1 MTLQLTDH
9 DCRIYETEI
18 RPHLPDR
25 LFDAHCHLIL
35 NQYHPQLAE
44 TMPLALEPGL
54 GNIDLPELQSWWRAL
69 FPDIQVAGMVMG
81 FPTSDADVVGENQHV
96 ASSIG
101 KTGFPFA
108 MMVRPE
114 TPAAELEA
122 AVNELKPAV
131 LKPYLSFVRD
141 KDPAVA
147 SITDL
152 ITEEQIAVA
161 DRHRLAIMLH
171 VSKPQGMADPDNLDT
186 IARLIRDYPRCRF
199 ILAHCGRCFIS
210 PNMEAALARLPVAA
224 NLWLDTSAVCD
235 PAVFLA
241 LLSRYDR
248 SRILYGSD
256 LVTAAGFRGSYV
268 RLGLSWHACTAE
280 MVARKGGMTDQT
292 TFAAYENLCAL
303 CFALRYA
310 AVTEDERHGIFYRN
324 ACDMF
329 PFAFTK
335 GRDNAIEETTK
346 ECARV
351 RQHPP

>member
-9 DCRIYETEI
+9 DCHIYETEI
-18 RPHLPDR
+18 RRYLPDR

-35 NQYHPQLAE
+35 NQFHPQLAE

-54 GNIDLPELQSWWRAL
+54 GNIDLSELQEWWRAL
-69 FPDIQVAGMVMG
+69 FPEIQVAGMVMG

-96 ASSIG
+96 ANSVAI
-101 KTGFPFA
+101 TGYPFA

-141 KDPAVA
+141 KDPAMA

-161 DRHRLAIMLH
+161 DRHGLAIMLH
-171 VSKPQGMADPDNLDT
+171 VSKPQGMADSNNLDT
-186 IARLIRDYPRCRF
+186 IARLIRDYPKCRF

-210 PNMEAALARLPVAA
+210 PNMEAALECLPVAE

-235 PAVFLA
+235 VGVFMA

-248 SRILYGSD
+248 SRILFGTD

-280 MVARKGGMTDQT
+280 MVARKGGMADMT

-310 AVTEDERHGIFYRN
+310 GVEEEERHGIFFQN
-324 ACDMF
+324 ACELF
-329 PFAFTK
+329 EYAFS
-335 GRDNAIEETTK
+335 
-346 ECARV
+346 
-351 RQHPP
+351 